1 MVGVGPNGSESSLAR
16 VSLVNY
22 HGAVI
27 LDEFVR
33 QRERV
38 TDYRTF
44 VSGVRETDMINGTH
58 TISSLYAF
66 CGTHIEPPS
75 QTLCG
80 GPKGGGRS
88 TEGSGSCWACC
99 LQ

>member
-1 MVGVGPNGSESSLAR
+1 MVGVGLNGSESSLAR

-27 LDEFVR
+27 LDEFVK

-44 VSGVRETDMINGTH
+44 VSGIRAEDLVRG
-58 TISSLYAF
+58 
-66 CGTHIEPPS
+66 
-75 QTLCG
+75 
-80 GPKGGGRS
+80 
-88 TEGSGSCWACC
+88 ACSF
-99 LQ
+99 LSIHGNE